1 MSKKIFD
8 YAKKLTTN
16 KNPLSIY
23 IELERI
29 MYSAGL
35 FQEQIGLI
43 KNIWHIT
50 NNNELLLKAGN
61 ICATVYNNFDMAY
74 ELCNLYFQKT
84 NPSFYEMYMSILNR
98 KGYNE
103 FTPKFDIT
111 NYSATVF
118 KVIDKYSAIIYIIVY
133 LNKQKKFNE
142 ILELIPYLSVI
153 DNQLQECMLRLSN
166 NEKGVYNIVVTCNNH
181 LSELLSRNEHHSDI
195 NKFAIKLNPENKQ
208 AYLNVIENYIAQ
220 DKKELAIEFYNDE
233 YCTQFKS
240 ATSNSVVSLYWNLS
254 DIYADIE
261 NYYKSVLCQQ
271 SAINIELGIRG

>member
-1 MSKKIFD
+1 MSKKLFD

-23 IELERI
+23 RELERI

-50 NNNELLLKAGN
+50 NDNELLLKACN
-61 ICATVYNNFDMAY
+61 ICAAVYNNFDMAY
-74 ELCNLYFQKT
+74 ELSNLYFQKT
-84 NPSFYEMYMSILNR
+84 NPLFYEMYMSILNR

-103 FTPKFDIT
+103 FTPKFDIA
-111 NYSATVF
+111 NYSAPVF
-118 KVIDKYSAIIYIIVY
+118 KVIDKYSAITYIMVY
-133 LNKQKKFNE
+133 LNKQKKFDE

-153 DNQLQECMLRLSN
+153 DNQLHECMLRLSD
-166 NEKGVYNIVVTCNNH
+166 NEKGVYNIVTSCNNH

-195 NKFAIKLNPENKQ
+195 NKFAIKLNPKNKQ

-240 ATSNSVVSLYWNLS
+240 ATSNSVVSLYWSLS
-254 DIYADIE
+254 DIYADTE
-261 NYYKSVLCQQ
+261 DYYKSVLCQQ
-271 SAINIELGIRG
+271 SAINIELGIGG

>member
-23 IELERI
+23 RELERI

-118 KVIDKYSAIIYIIVY
+118 KVID
-133 LNKQKKFNE
+133 
-142 ILELIPYLSVI
+142 
-153 DNQLQECMLRLSN
+153 NQLQECMLRLSN
-166 NEKGVYNIVVTCNNH
+166 NEKGVYNKVVTCNNH

-208 AYLNVIENYIAQ
+208 AYLNVIENYITQ